1 MTPWLLALGLLT
13 AETLPP
19 GTSAVHLD
27 GGLMVIGIQVPPLP
41 YFPVLTGDAEVGWGL
56 VDGLDVRAR
65 YQTHAGLVH
74 RLGPEVRG
82 RILAAGGLSGAARV
96 WATGSVAGAYED
108 ELDAGGDLATLFGG
122 VLTWRGAPG
131 ALSLDAGLQV
141 QWLLYQDVA
150 GDEVLDTTPFPA
162 FVELALTADHPLHED
177 VTLSLRL
184 EYAVPLAPDDPFT
197 VFGGYPRLVMG
208 GSWAL

>member
-1 MTPWLLALGLLT
+1 
-13 AETLPP
+13 
-19 GTSAVHLD
+19 
-27 GGLMVIGIQVPPLP
+27 
-41 YFPVLTGDAEVGWGL
+41 
-56 VDGLDVRAR
+56 
-65 YQTHAGLVH
+65 
-74 RLGPEVRG
+74 
-82 RILAAGGLSGAARV
+82 
-96 WATGSVAGAYED
+96 D

-162 FVELALTADHPLHED
+162 FVELALTADRPLHED